1 MLDLYIQTL
10 LLDHIFAR
18 EKLRVRLAYM
28 LLLSLFSCVFL
39 PLAMLLSEPDM
50 EAIENQVEL
59 ISEVFNYLEELAGTA
74 EVEEW
79 KELFESM
86 DYTSR
91 EVVLELYREIK
102 RQYQPTLIGRESC
115 DYERH
120 LFKAYPKHLPQ
131 SKDMDLCM
139 VDAECNR

>member
-1 MLDLYIQTL
+1 MCALHDFLCS
-10 LLDHIFAR
+10 
-18 EKLRVRLAYM
+18 KVRVRLAYI

-39 PLAMLLSEPDM
+39 PLATLLSESDM

-79 KELFESM
+79 KDTLLESM

-131 SKDMDLCM
+131 SRDMDLCM